1 IWRLR
6 RRRSRS
12 ESPPQIPNLSSC
24 SSAYSKHSS
33 RTAQAWQ
40 MRLASRVD
48 PPFSGKNASGS
59 VCAHKAWSCHSCSTA
74 PKSSSSVISA
84 AAPPRRMALFFGLS
98 TPIPSSVVGLNM
110 DWFYTTHWQCGVNNT
125 VVITHR
131 NTKYRQPDLREYFT
145 QPTKTHVI
153 NHNSHTSNKSSWQ
166 GLLCGGTTCS
176 AGCKVCELFSGN
188 YGVSRHFPGFLGS
201 SCEQLHFGSCLSP
214 REGSWKRRDTC

>member
-1 IWRLR
+1 
-6 RRRSRS
+6 
-12 ESPPQIPNLSSC
+12 IPNLSSC

-84 AAPPRRMALFFGLS
+84 AAPPRRMACFFGLS
-98 TPIPSSVVGLNM
+98 TLIPPRVVGLNM
-110 DWFYTTHWQCGVNNT
+110 DWFYMTHWPCGVNNT

-131 NTKYRQPDLREYFT
+131 NTKYRQPGLKEYFSRT
-145 QPTKTHVI
+145 TKPHVT
-153 NHNSHTSNKSSWQ
+153 NLNSHTSNRSSYP
-166 GLLCGGTTCS
+166 GLLHGGTTCS
-176 AGCKVCELFSGN
+176 RDCE
-188 YGVSRHFPGFLGS
+188 R
-201 SCEQLHFGSCLSP
+201 C
-214 REGSWKRRDTC
+214 